1 MVIKGKTPQCV
12 NSLAEPGPSCSKA
25 RKEGL
30 NTGVK
35 NQLSNSI
42 KINRQPVKRT
52 DFEIFEVHRK
62 FSRTMV
68 YS

>member
-1 MVIKGKTPQCV
+1 MVTKGKTPQCV

-35 NQLSNSI
+35 NQPSNSI
-42 KINRQPVKRT
+42 KINRQPVRVP
-52 DFEIFEVHRK
+52 ILRA
-62 FSRTMV
+62 SRHTG
-68 YS
+68 S